1 MKLTKENISFL
12 DDILIK
18 KHGVIFMDIRLEIL
32 DHLASQLEQMEGDF
46 EEVFPNFIEKQKEF
60 IYQTNL
66 QLNKHLSKSS
76 ARLLFTTI
84 FSFKFLQCYL
94 ILLFINFSIV
104 SFKGKNWFLQY
115 FDTLPI
121 ILPAPISILVLV
133 TLFSSKRRSYSISFV
148 SITNSV
154 LLTYIFLFLYLIR
167 RLDNL
172 YSVVLFSFFLTL
184 SIAYYYVYFFSV
196 KHHSKIA

>member
-1 MKLTKENISFL
+1 MKLTKENILFL

-32 DHLASQLEQMEGDF
+32 DHLASQLEQIEGDF

-66 QLNKHLSKSS
+66 QLNKQLSKSS

-84 FSFKFLQCYL
+84 FSFNFLQCYL
-94 ILLFINFSIV
+94 ILLFINFSLV
-104 SFKGKNWFLQY
+104 SFKGKTWFLQY
-115 FDTLPI
+115 FETLPI
-121 ILPAPISILVLV
+121 IFTAPISLLVLF

-154 LLTYIFLFLYLIR
+154 LLTYIFLFFPLIR
-167 RLDNL
+167 RSDNL

-184 SIAYYYVYFFSV
+184 SIAYYYIYFFSA
-196 KHHSKIA
+196 KLHSKMT